1 MVEMEEI
8 FKSLRDEFSFF
19 QDDEVYYY
27 QVLKSNKDYDLAREQ
42 ILKDLKID
50 WQIKQGTW
58 FKKLLNNS
66 RDILESLEYALTIC
80 SKYGLETD
88 LDFVT
93 LFFKDNIN
101 LKNRIDLLFNGQDVN
116 YQTVNKLSDNVLVQD
131 FLASYVIVFDT
142 SEKLDNFDKDYS
154 DNSYH

>member
-1 MVEMEEI
+1 MEEI

-93 LFFKDNIN
+93 FF
-101 LKNRIDLLFNGQDVN
+101 LKTIL
-116 YQTVNKLSDNVLVQD
+116 
-131 FLASYVIVFDT
+131 I
-142 SEKLDNFDKDYS
+142 
-154 DNSYH
+154 

>member
-1 MVEMEEI
+1 MEEI

-66 RDILESLEYALTIC
+66 RRC
-80 SKYGLETD
+80 
-88 LDFVT
+88 V
-93 LFFKDNIN
+93 
-101 LKNRIDLLFNGQDVN
+101 
-116 YQTVNKLSDNVLVQD
+116 
-131 FLASYVIVFDT
+131 
-142 SEKLDNFDKDYS
+142 
-154 DNSYH
+154 